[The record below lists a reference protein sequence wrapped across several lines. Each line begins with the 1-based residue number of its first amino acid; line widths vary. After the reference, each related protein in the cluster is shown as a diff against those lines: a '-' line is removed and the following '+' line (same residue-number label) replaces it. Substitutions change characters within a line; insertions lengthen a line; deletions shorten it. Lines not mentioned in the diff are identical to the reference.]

1 MSSIY
6 FSVKRINSVNS
17 AIVELIIVKLNNK
30 LIPWVVIIRLES
42 IHKKGVLKVKL
53 MLWITGGF
61 IIFGFVVLV
70 SMKKNMEN
78 KLAFIKTNMENN
90 IESTKGSTKL
100 IVWWIV
106 GTTVWGIVSM
116 ILIVGWFHKYFS

>member
-1 MSSIY
+1 M
-6 FSVKRINSVNS
+6 
-17 AIVELIIVKLNNK
+17 L
-30 LIPWVVIIRLES
+30 WVVIIRLES
-42 IHKKGVLKVKL
+42 IHKKGVLKVEL
-53 MLWITGGF
+53 MLWITVGF

-116 ILIVGWFHKYFS
+116 ILIVGWFHKYFG

>member
-1 MSSIY
+1 VSSIY

>member
-1 MSSIY
+1 M
-6 FSVKRINSVNS
+6 
-17 AIVELIIVKLNNK
+17 
-30 LIPWVVIIRLES
+30 VIIRLES
-42 IHKKGVLKVKL
+42 IHKKGVLKVEL
-53 MLWITGGF
+53 MLWVTVGF

-100 IVWWIV
+100 IVWWIL

-116 ILIVGWFHKYFS
+116 TLIVGWFHKYFG